1 MSRTLTRTGRV
12 LSLVSLFTDLACD
25 RSIRPCHRAWGP
37 SPSGGCI
44 SSSAGAGPSCAP
56 WCA

>member
-25 RSIRPCHRAWGP
+25 RSIRPCHRA
-37 SPSGGCI
+37 
-44 SSSAGAGPSCAP
+44 
-56 WCA
+56 